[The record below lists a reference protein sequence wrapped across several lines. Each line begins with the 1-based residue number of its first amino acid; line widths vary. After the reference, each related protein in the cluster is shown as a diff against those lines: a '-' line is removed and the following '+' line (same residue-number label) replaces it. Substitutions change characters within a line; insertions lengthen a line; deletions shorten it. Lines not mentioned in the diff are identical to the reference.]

1 MTNVTDGCPA
11 TPYNLILVISG
22 YAPIRKVLTATLAL
36 AILLWVEAGLAL
48 VAGDR
53 VMACHAMM
61 HAAGGTMA
69 ASDNAGMADL
79 DAMPC
84 CPDGPGKT
92 PAIAVN
98 HPPCCSVSN
107 DAERP
112 LAFMVSSE
120 RPTPHPLDTAVRT
133 AGNFVPGP
141 EHNFGELRTADSP
154 RFVRPILELKTD
166 LRI

>member
-1 MTNVTDGCPA
+1 MSGNA
-11 TPYNLILVISG
+11 T
-22 YAPIRKVLTATLAL
+22 IRKVLTAMLAL
-36 AILLWVEAGLAL
+36 TILLWAEAGLAL

-69 ASDNAGMADL
+69 ASDDANTADSE
-79 DAMPC
+79 AMPC
-84 CPDGPGKT
+84 CPDGPAKA
-92 PAIAVN
+92 PAIVAN
-98 HPPCCSVSN
+98 HPPCCSISN

-112 LAFMVSSE
+112 LAFLVSSP
-120 RPTPHPLDTAVRT
+120 RTIAHPLDTAVPP

-141 EHNFGELRTADSP
+141 AHDFGELHSADSP